1 MVFEEQAS
9 VKIGGLQ
16 WCCVSYSLILSQNL
30 NISNHCSS
38 VLVLES
44 RDKSRTDV
52 LMLARSSNGD
62 PGLQLAE
69 QRISFKL
76 SSLHS
81 PSLHP

>member
-1 MVFEEQAS
+1 MDFEEQGS
-9 VKIGGLQ
+9 VEIGGLQ
-16 WCCVSYSLILSQNL
+16 WCCVSYSLVLSQNF

-44 RDKSRTDV
+44 SDKSQTDV
-52 LMLARSSNGD
+52 LMLARCSNGA
-62 PGLQLAE
+62 PGLHLAE